1 MCGNDQLTDSAEL
14 RALEDSMSGVTM
26 PGRPRLAAI
35 TARGSARRRHRLA
48 AISGLS
54 VAGVAAGAV
63 LALNLA
69 GAHGQHQVPGT
80 IRTAAYTLTSNA
92 NGTDALTINPGE
104 LFDPAALQSDLAQY
118 GIPAK
123 VTVGSYCSSD
133 PAPSGFSQVV
143 SGQPQGPSTFYA
155 NSGVQPTITIDP
167 AAMPAGAALGISDFQ
182 LASGQQLSTMVL
194 ISAGSYSCNGTPP
207 PAPSDGY
214 QALYGGHTG
223 P

>member
-1 MCGNDQLTDSAEL
+1 MSGNDQLTGSAEL
-14 RALEDSMSGVTM
+14 RALEDSLSGVTL
-26 PGRPRLAAI
+26 PGRPRLSAI
-35 TARGSARRRHRLA
+35 TARGRARRRHRLA
-48 AISGLS
+48 AFSGLS

-69 GAHGQHQVPGT
+69 GVHGQHQAPGT
-80 IRTAAYTLTSNA
+80 IRTAAYTLTSNS
-92 NGTDALTINPGE
+92 NGTDTLTINPGE
-104 LFDPAALQSDLAQY
+104 LFDPAALQSALAQY

-133 PAPSGFSQVV
+133 PAPAGFSQVV
-143 SGQPQGPSTFYA
+143 PGPQGPFTAYP
-155 NSGVQPTITIDP
+155 NSGVRPTITIDP

-182 LASGQQLSTMVL
+182 LASGQQLATMVL
-194 ISAGSYSCNGTPP
+194 VNASSYSCTSTPP
-207 PAPSDGY
+207 SAPADGF